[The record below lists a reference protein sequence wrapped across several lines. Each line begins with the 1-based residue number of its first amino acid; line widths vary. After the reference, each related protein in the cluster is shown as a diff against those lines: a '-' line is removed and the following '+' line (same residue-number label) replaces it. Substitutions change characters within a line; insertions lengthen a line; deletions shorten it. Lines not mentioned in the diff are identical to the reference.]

1 MQLPRPEDIH
11 AKALAY
17 LENRYDDLSR
27 IDATSAIETLKHC
40 QLDYQAQIYPEYFS
54 EMGLDASLFI
64 TLEPVPYDEETAKV
78 VYNPDHLI
86 TKIVITVILEV
97 VPEKCFV
104 SLGTTKYQ
112 YEQMFAF
119 QKEESQ
125 GSQNVSNQASGAKHT
140 IVRKNL
146 YFRSESERRIAEA
159 LDKGR
164 CPSIACMKG
173 LRSDC
178 GRSLIK
184 LIAKVW
190 RHPIAQ
196 QLLHGPHVVRYPCRH
211 RRGNGFP
218 LLE

>member
-86 TKIVITVILEV
+86 TKIVIAVNPSCHLLKSMGFCLTLTVKSPISPQE
-97 VPEKCFV
+97 
-104 SLGTTKYQ
+104 
-112 YEQMFAF
+112 EQAHG
-119 QKEESQ
+119 Q
-125 GSQNVSNQASGAKHT
+125 QN
-140 IVRKNL
+140 
-146 YFRSESERRIAEA
+146 Y
-159 LDKGR
+159 
-164 CPSIACMKG
+164 
-173 LRSDC
+173 SDV
-178 GRSLIK
+178 LP
-184 LIAKVW
+184 V
-190 RHPIAQ
+190 
-196 QLLHGPHVVRYPCRH
+196 
-211 RRGNGFP
+211 
-218 LLE
+218 